1 MADVIIHGISHS
13 SFGSLVTHATWGQ
26 LAGRGL
32 PHAAQRWVSTL
43 LFHKLALQPGG
54 QGGLGF
60 PGTRGHDG
68 ARLWGRGGVGMS
80 RAAR

>member
-43 LFHKLALQPGG
+43 LFHKLAL
-54 QGGLGF
+54 
-60 PGTRGHDG
+60 
-68 ARLWGRGGVGMS
+68 
-80 RAAR
+80 